1 MFLKESPIDL
11 RLIVSWALTNAN
23 GIQIVVQTTDVL
35 IPHPNLTASITLNET
50 SELHNSL
57 KAAIVIFVIT
67 LVIAM
72 VTFTVI
78 GVFVWMWRVQKGL
91 RNKLQQAQVIASQK
105 NHKLQRLSG
114 IALDGT
120 KISREIVQ
128 EIRICRSHS
137 TTGFPAT
144 VEHYNRQKYRNQT
157 MAYRGYGE
165 VTVCISQPSVPRCR
179 SVPNLSELQLAD
191 LPTQGFLIE
200 PRRNLN
206 KVHTRVKKLN
216 SQHTELQKSP
226 SEAQQRLLQAYRVD
240 NLKTSQEITPKRNNY
255 GVNEGKLNTEK
266 KGYRKEFAS
275 FAVRS
280 IAASAK
286 TPEPGSSPRTVL

>member
-1 MFLKESPIDL
+1 MLV
-11 RLIVSWALTNAN
+11 VSWALTNAN
-23 GIQIVVQTTDVL
+23 GIQILVQNTEVL
-35 IPHPNLTASITLNET
+35 VPHPNLTASFTLNET

-57 KAAIVIFVIT
+57 KAAIVIFVMT
-67 LVIAM
+67 LIIAM
-72 VTFTVI
+72 ITFAVI
-78 GVFVWMWRVQKGL
+78 GVFVWIWRVQKGL
-91 RNKLQQAQVIASQK
+91 RSKLQQAQVIASQK
-105 NHKLQRLSG
+105 NHKLRRLSG
-114 IALDGT
+114 TVLDRIKASRGT
-120 KISREIVQ
+120 GQ
-128 EIRICRSHS
+128 EIAICRSHS

-144 VEHYNRQKYRNQT
+144 VEHYNRRKHRKQT
-157 MAYRGYGE
+157 MAYVGQGE
-165 VTVCISQPSVPRCR
+165 VTVCVSQPSVHRCR

-191 LPTQGFLIE
+191 LPMDGFLIE

-216 SQHTELQKSP
+216 SQHTELQKSS

-240 NLKTSQEITPKRNNY
+240 NLKTSQDITPKQNNY